1 MSYTF
6 SELKSVLERNVVDI
20 YFTSLISGEERIAR
34 CTLNPTYFTNR
45 INQSDSDSIL
55 VYRIHDK
62 RWEDIRLNTII
73 KYEIA

>member
-1 MSYTF
+1 MIRF
-6 SELKSVLERNVVDI
+6 SEIKSVLEKNVVDI
-20 YFTSLISGEERIAR
+20 YFTSLVSGEERIAR
-34 CTLNPTYFTNR
+34 CTLDPTYFSNK

-62 RWEDIRLNTII
+62 RWEDLRLNTII